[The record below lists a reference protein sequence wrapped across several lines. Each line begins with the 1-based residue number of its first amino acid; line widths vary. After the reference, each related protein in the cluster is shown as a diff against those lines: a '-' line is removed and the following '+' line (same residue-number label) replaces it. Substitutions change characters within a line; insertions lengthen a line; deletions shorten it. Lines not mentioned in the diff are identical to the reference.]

1 MIADSHSRP
10 FDLGDMLDAN
20 STYNLINEVLYG
32 ENKTGIGVY
41 DTNQQFQEDLAQG
54 KIDEGA
60 VYLICDIKS
69 LYAEG
74 RYMPL
79 SEGITEEELASL
91 LKTINSVSL
100 VGSGNIQLPTKLDV
114 QHKGTSVDLK
124 LQDPGSNDMSVVK
137 IKAATD
143 EEAGVLSS
151 TLYNRIQTVLQGYP
165 ELVTRVDDIAEYIA
179 ENEEEIIEKF
189 NTISEFIDQ
198 LDENILYGIIQQ
210 IADEKSRAELA
221 EQGLD
226 TRLSSVEEDLSS
238 AEESISDMEGSVSRM
253 GDDLA
258 AMEGD
263 LSTAEGDIRVMKGQ
277 IATIINNPSYPQY
290 TGPYSVIITETE
302 YAELESYEDNTIYF
316 VIPDGSQ
323 SWTFGGTFPITL
335 N

>member
-74 RYMPL
+74 QYIPL
-79 SEGITEEELASL
+79 ST
-91 LKTINSVSL
+91 
-100 VGSGNIQLPTKLDV
+100 
-114 QHKGTSVDLK
+114 
-124 LQDPGSNDMSVVK
+124 
-137 IKAATD
+137 
-143 EEAGVLSS
+143 
-151 TLYNRIQTVLQGYP
+151 
-165 ELVTRVDDIAEYIA
+165 
-179 ENEEEIIEKF
+179 
-189 NTISEFIDQ
+189 
-198 LDENILYGIIQQ
+198 
-210 IADEKSRAELA
+210 
-221 EQGLD
+221 
-226 TRLSSVEEDLSS
+226 
-238 AEESISDMEGSVSRM
+238 
-253 GDDLA
+253 
-258 AMEGD
+258 
-263 LSTAEGDIRVMKGQ
+263 
-277 IATIINNPSYPQY
+277 QY

-302 YAELESYEDNTIYF
+302 YAELERYEDNTIYF
-316 VIPDGSQ
+316 VIPDSSQ